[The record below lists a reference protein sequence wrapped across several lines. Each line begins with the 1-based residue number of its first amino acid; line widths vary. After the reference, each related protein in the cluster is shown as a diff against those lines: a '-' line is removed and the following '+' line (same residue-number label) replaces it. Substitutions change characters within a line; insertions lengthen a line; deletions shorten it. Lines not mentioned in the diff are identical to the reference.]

1 MRTNTEMR
9 AINPP
14 PPSSTARAPTEPL
27 TLRPTTGPQ
36 PTPTAGHRRMAA
48 FLGAWQS
55 DGRSRPSPYD
65 PVAPT
70 ATSPLPVRMHG
81 SHVGEWLPGEFFLIN
96 RWDQRVG
103 NVGFRGLWVMG
114 YDSKTDRYFLHLF
127 DDAGNSVGYRAT
139 VEGQVWTIV
148 GDRQRATFR
157 FSDDGATM
165 TQQWSMRD
173 GDAWVPLCDVR
184 AIRAGS

>member
-14 PPSSTARAPTEPL
+14 PPSTSARSPTEPL
-27 TLRPTTGPQ
+27 SGVL

-48 FLGAWQS
+48 FVGSWQS
-55 DGRSRPSPYD
+55 DGQSRPSPYD
-65 PVAPT
+65 RA

-81 SHVGEWLPGEFFLIN
+81 AYVGDWLPGEFFLIH

-103 NVGFRGLWVMG
+103 SVGFRGLWVMG
-114 YDSKTDRYFLHLF
+114 YDSKTDRYLLHLF
-127 DDAGNSVGYRAT
+127 DDAGNSVAYRAT
-139 VEGQVWTIV
+139 VEDRVWTIV
-148 GDRQRATFR
+148 GDRQRATIT
-157 FSDDGATM
+157 FSADGGTM
-165 TQQWSMRD
+165 TQQWSVRE

-184 AIRAGS
+184 AVRAAS